1 MYRNEPAVAG
11 IATKQSR
18 EKQIPQAVH
27 QNVEQSVRRLS
38 PVPELRKRI
47 KGDSAKIVGA
57 VYDVHTEK
65 VALK

>member
-1 MYRNEPAVAG
+1 MWWTP
-11 IATKQSR
+11 TSQ
-18 EKQIPQAVH
+18 QAIH